1 MKTKRQRKL
10 YGIRIHVDGKMY
22 LQEIRQD
29 EKWNTICKI
38 LGTRRTERYE
48 GGGFNGNNRIVVCD
62 AYATAVKGKNEI
74 ASRLVGKDVFGT
86 AVLLRENEIGIP
98 VLMTDGGAFRMKQEV
113 ERGW

>member
-10 YGIRIHVDGKMY
+10 YGVRIHVDGKMF
-22 LQEIRQD
+22 LQEIRQE
-29 EKWNTICKI
+29 EKWDTICKI
-38 LGTRRTERYE
+38 LGTTRTERLE

-74 ASRLVGKDVFGT
+74 ASRLAGKNVFGT
-86 AVLLRENEIGIP
+86 AVLLRENTNGIP